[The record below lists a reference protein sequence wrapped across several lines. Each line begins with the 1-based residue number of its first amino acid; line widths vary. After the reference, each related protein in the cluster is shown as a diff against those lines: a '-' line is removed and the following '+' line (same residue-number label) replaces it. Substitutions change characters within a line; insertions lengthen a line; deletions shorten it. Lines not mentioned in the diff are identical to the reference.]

1 MEKLVISV
9 TSMKKAEAPLI
20 SVIMG
25 VRYQREDLSL
35 LKRSISSILNQT
47 YNNFEFLIC
56 ENGSTNAAK
65 LCLQNYRRQ
74 DGRVRLIFGGGAD
87 TLAEKLNRCLD
98 EAKGDYIARMDDD
111 DWSAPTRLEKQML
124 ALHTDHKTAF
134 VGSNAELLQ
143 NGQPFGRRIL
153 PEYPTVH
160 DFLFVQPYLHP
171 ALLFRKEPLHVI
183 GGYCTDR
190 RCDGCED
197 YDLLLRLYQAGYVGS
212 NLQEPLLTYTLP
224 NCGAR
229 KAYCFRWHEAET
241 RYIRFKSLGLLPK
254 AWPYVLK
261 PLIVGFIPAR
271 WLDKIKKRRWNAGDR

>member
-9 TSMKKAEAPLI
+9 TSMKKAETPLI

-35 LKRSISSILNQT
+35 LKRSISSILRQT

-56 ENGSTNAAK
+56 ENDSTNAAK

-74 DGRVRLIFGGGAD
+74 DGRIRLIFGSGAD
-87 TLAEKLNRCLD
+87 TLAEKLNRCLE

-111 DWSAPTRLEKQML
+111 DWSAPERLEKQMA
-124 ALHTDHKTAF
+124 ALYKHHAKAF
-134 VGSNAELLQ
+134 VGCNADLLR
-143 NGQPFGRRIL
+143 NGEVVGQRIL
-153 PEYPTVH
+153 PECPTERN
-160 DFLFVQPYLHP
+160 FLFVQPYLHP
-171 ALLFRKEPLHVI
+171 TLLFRRKALDAV

-197 YDLLLRLYQAGYVGS
+197 YDLLLRIYQAGLVGF

-224 NCGAR
+224 DSGMR
-229 KAYCFRWHEAET
+229 KPYRYRWYEAQT
-241 RYIRFKSLGLLPK
+241 RYVRFGSMGLLPK
-254 AWPYVLK
+254 VWPYVLK